1 MKVRIIVDSAADLTA
16 EVKSQVTMIPLT
28 VSFDD
33 EEFAD
38 GIALSREE
46 FYQRLESSDVLPK
59 TSQASPAVY
68 AEYYQVV
75 ADAGES
81 AVVITL
87 ASALSGTYQ
96 SAMIA
101 SEEYPHIYVV
111 DSKTAT
117 VGIGILTM
125 RALELVAEG
134 KDAKTVAEVLEQE
147 KQDIRLVAV
156 LDTLEYMKR
165 GGRISK
171 ATAFAGNLLNIKPV
185 ISVQDGRIQV
195 IGKARGSKQGNS
207 MMLQQIAQGGGVD
220 MARPYMLGYTGLS
233 DEMLQRL
240 MEDSDAL
247 WPEAPATAG
256 IGSVIGVHAGPGAVA
271 IAYFKKLSNTEE

>member
-16 EVKSQVTMIPLT
+16 EAKKQVTMIPLT
-28 VSFDD
+28 VSFGD

-38 GIALSREE
+38 GVALSREE
-46 FYQRLESSDVLPK
+46 FYQRLENSDVLPK

-68 AEYYQVV
+68 AECFQAV

-87 ASALSGTYQ
+87 ASQFSGTYQ
-96 SAMIA
+96 SARIA
-101 SEEYPHIYVV
+101 SEDYSHVYVV
-111 DSKTAT
+111 DSATAT
-117 VGIGILTM
+117 IGIGILTM

-195 IGKARGSKQGNS
+195 IGKARGNKQGNS
-207 MMLQQIAQGGGVD
+207 MMLQQIAQGSGVD

>member
-1 MKVRIIVDSAADLTA
+1 MKVRIIVDSAADMTA
-16 EVKSQVTMIPLT
+16 EVKNQVTMIPLT
-28 VSFDD
+28 VSFGDK
-33 EEFAD
+33 EFAD
-38 GIALSREE
+38 GVALSREE
-46 FYQRLESSDVLPK
+46 FYQRLEKSDVLPK
-59 TSQASPAVY
+59 TSQASPAAY
-68 AEYYQVV
+68 AECFQAV

-87 ASALSGTYQ
+87 ASQFSGTCQ
-96 SAMIA
+96 SARIA
-101 SEEYPHIYVV
+101 AEDYAHIYVV
-111 DSKTAT
+111 DSATAAI
-117 VGIGILTM
+117 GIGILTM

-134 KDAKTVAEVLEQE
+134 KDAKTVAEVLERE

-185 ISVQDGRIQV
+185 ISVQDGQIQV
-195 IGKARGSKQGNS
+195 IGKARGNKQGNT
-207 MMLQQIAQGGGVD
+207 MMLQQIIQGGGVD

-240 MEDSDAL
+240 MEDSAAL
-247 WPEAPATAG
+247 WPETPAAAG

-271 IAYFKKLSNTEE
+271 ITYFKKLSKTEE